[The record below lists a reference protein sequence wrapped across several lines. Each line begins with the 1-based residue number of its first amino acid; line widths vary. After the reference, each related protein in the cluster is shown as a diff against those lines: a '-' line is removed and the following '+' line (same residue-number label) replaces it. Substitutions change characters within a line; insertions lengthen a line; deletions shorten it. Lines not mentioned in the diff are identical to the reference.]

1 MAKQWTPPS
10 DAGITENNK
19 FVPPSDA
26 VEVKKKGVYTINFRS
41 KQYFIGTLIQND
53 NKAYGIFIFKR

>member
-26 VEVKKKGVYTINFRS
+26 VEVKKRGLHN
-41 KQYFIGTLIQND
+41 QL
-53 NKAYGIFIFKR
+53 